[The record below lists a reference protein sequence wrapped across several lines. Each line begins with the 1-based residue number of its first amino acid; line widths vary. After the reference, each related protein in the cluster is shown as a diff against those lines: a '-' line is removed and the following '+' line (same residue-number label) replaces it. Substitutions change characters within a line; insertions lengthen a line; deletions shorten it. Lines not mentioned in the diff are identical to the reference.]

1 MAEDLWVQ
9 LVPGKA
15 DKLSPRYHAVQS
27 HTKENIDE
35 ENAIIPFYTD
45 RHSPDFSWP
54 TFYEEESL

>member
-15 DKLSPRYHAVQS
+15 DKLSPQSNAVQS

-35 ENAIIPFYTD
+35 ENAIMPFYTAVQIYHVGTIK
-45 RHSPDFSWP
+45 RINGFR
-54 TFYEEESL
+54 T